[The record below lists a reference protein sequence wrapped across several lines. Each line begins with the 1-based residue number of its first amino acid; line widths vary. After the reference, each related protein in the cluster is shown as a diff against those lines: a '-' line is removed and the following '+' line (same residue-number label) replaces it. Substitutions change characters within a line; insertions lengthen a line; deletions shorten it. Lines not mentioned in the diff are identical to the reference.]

1 MKRLFCFLVLASALI
16 GTMKAQDKTTMLE
29 VHDFTGFPNKNQGT
43 NITWGQQSGDDLN
56 SSWDRVTLVSITG
69 TVNGVSTTRNYLS
82 WIDGKPRFSMGQGDS
97 DWQYWDN
104 GWQMTRDTPKS
115 FFINRLDAGDKVTI
129 EYRTQQTLHML
140 SENTSLA
147 KNAQIISGQEFTV
160 NSAGGVE
167 IECSNQWAVIYRVTI
182 ATKHLATYEIDHQ
195 TYTFTSGGV
204 LPDKRKA
211 VPYITMTFGNENMDY
226 AYVRYY
232 GEENG
237 VKQFGSFML
246 TETMNDTNFKDF
258 NTHQDYYQTVTNWNN
273 ANGPYV
279 LKEPVVFKGAN
290 FTEYVPWHG
299 TYYYFYP
306 ETNGKLYI
314 HWHSVPVTKD
324 LGDPG
329 AKWDNIFLW
338 DKTSNNG
345 ADASSVSYSNEGFY
359 KFGSNPQ
366 NGVRVKKDHV
376 YFMCTTPNDAR
387 RRNVAHLIDYTF
399 VPDFTMTP
407 LYKVIEHG
415 YEPQT
420 SGEIAVSNLMY
431 TDNNPN
437 LHYRVK
443 KCLGNIADAEVTI
456 KNNKLY
462 FTKITYKS
470 GDKVNK
476 GGSVIVDVD
485 CTDGQADFV
494 LTVPYSAEP
503 LDGTGAEIKRW
514 DFYTN
519 IIDNEPVEYNYDNN
533 YEPFSQAKEPLHGK
547 VHLGQ
552 WYNDQS
558 GLYYETSI
566 KVPGEWLKTYMNLDD
581 NTEPIFKNV
590 YDMEGDNA
598 DMIWDTNGLIMHAHS
613 GKTGFFNENNPSTS
627 SVQDRYLAMLE
638 TARLE
643 IPRLKAGDRVR
654 IHMGRYGNA
663 EATDTHE
670 EEHDAH
676 LIINNG
682 KDVSFTNGV
691 ETGKLI
697 MDDYEVGGTQL
708 RMEDGKLVKAGVY
721 NFIVDH
727 DGTDGDEFSIE
738 MKEGTLLKIYDIM
751 IYTADEIFQ
760 DDNKLEATENS
771 TYEVLFTDDDSEG
784 TEQEMKYKLHYTGIE
799 EPAALLAVDK
809 LRGNLELT
817 TDDFDVNIDD
827 ETGQD
832 GLFSTNV
839 TKGDFGSYRLIAGCK
854 TQDGKYVTDYVNRS
868 MAVGLREAKTY
879 PYTWDFTDLSGYV
892 ADDCATENH
901 ATTQD
906 YDGWHLTDDGY
917 QLRNAPD
924 LKPGVLFATGGQ
936 LYAGDKMFAEAE
948 GLGFK
953 RSTDK
958 EDEIHTVNGGV
969 RVVLG
974 GLRLYNANGTFH
986 KIVVPKSQ
994 DDEVKDIAIYVRATP
1009 ISGADNSKTLCSV
1022 GDATTGRAFDKTLS
1036 VDGDEIYIMKAKSN
1050 QDAELWFNGV
1060 SIKKIAVSEC
1070 AKTVNK
1076 LGYAT
1081 ESRDV
1086 EIDPELMSFM
1096 TGAGLKAY
1104 IISEVTY
1111 GSKAGDIPSISLSP
1125 ISNTNVIGP
1134 ATTGD
1139 HNGYIIYN
1147 TDAANNGTKAVDLVY
1162 GGFHIFAPDMHD
1174 SPSLAG
1180 TGAKKTTLK
1189 VVDDGNPLNYLVS
1202 WVEGGSIDQEDGDY
1216 TNYLMNYKYTGP
1228 DGKQHEGP
1236 EAFYRASSTATL
1248 GANKAYLQL
1257 ETEKVKPSSANNNG
1271 AKFAIIFVDE
1281 DECTQTTALDG
1292 VQTTEML
1299 SGDNAIYTL
1308 SGVKVSKPEKGSI
1321 YVKNG
1326 KKFIVK

>member
-1 MKRLFCFLVLASALI
+1 MKRYFALI
-16 GTMKAQDKTTMLE
+16 MSVIAFWCNVMAQDKTTMLE
-29 VHDFTGFPNKNQGT
+29 VHDFAGFNNGNQP
-43 NITWGQQSGDDLN
+43 S
-56 SSWDRVTLVSITG
+56 
-69 TVNGVSTTRNYLS
+69 VNGSGGIISINGKSFES
-82 WIDGKPRFSMGQGDS
+82 WIDGEPRFTIGGDGT
-97 DWQYWDN
+97 WQTWHAGNNDN
-104 GWQMTRDTPKS
+104 NPTYLWAPDNSTFT
-115 FFINRLDAGDKVTI
+115 INGLFAGDIVTVETKGNCQI
-129 EYRTQQTLHML
+129 NGSSVNEGEY
-140 SENTSLA
+140 SY
-147 KNAQIISGQEFTV
+147 TV
-160 NSAGGVE
+160 NSDGETITINCVDNFCG
-167 IECSNQWAVIYRVTI
+167 IQKVTI
-182 ATKHLATYEIDHQ
+182 ATKHLATYVIDHQ

-211 VPYITMTFGNENMDY
+211 VPYMTMTFGNENMDY

-232 GEENG
+232 GTENG
-237 VKQFGSFML
+237 VKLFGSFML
-246 TETMNDTNFKDF
+246 TETMDDTDFLDYNTNFTDVYYE
-258 NTHQDYYQTVTNWNN
+258 HQENWNN
-273 ANGPYV
+273 INGPYV
-279 LKEPVVFKGAN
+279 LKEPVVFKGHD
-290 FTEYVPWHG
+290 FSEYVPWHG

-306 ETNGKLYI
+306 ETNGKLYV
-314 HWHSVPVTKD
+314 HMHSDPVTAAP
-324 LGDPG
+324 LGSNDVM
-329 AKWDNIFLW
+329 FLW
-338 DKTSNNG
+338 DKTTNDG
-345 ADASSVSYSNEGFY
+345 ADASSFDYNTEGFY

-376 YFMCTTPNDAR
+376 YFMCTTPNDPR
-387 RRNVAHLIDYTF
+387 RRNVAHLTDYTF

-552 WYNDQS
+552 WYNNQS

-697 MDDYEVGGTQL
+697 TDDYEVGGTQL

-727 DGTDGDEFSIE
+727 DGSDGDEFSIE

-817 TDDFDVNIDD
+817 TDDFDVNIDG

-1104 IISEVTY
+1104 IISEVSY
-1111 GSKAGDIPSISLSP
+1111 GTKAGDIPSISLSP
-1125 ISNTNVIGP
+1125 ISIANVVGP

-1189 VVDDGNPLNYLVS
+1189 VVDDDDNPLNYLVS
-1202 WVEGGSIDQEDGDY
+1202 WVEGGSIDQENGDY

-1228 DGKQHEGP
+1228 DRKQHEGP

-1281 DECTQTTALDG
+1281 EEGTQTTALDG
-1292 VQTTEML
+1292 VQATEML

-1321 YVKNG
+1321 YVKHG

>member
-1 MKRLFCFLVLASALI
+1 MIAFVMNAV
-16 GTMKAQDKTTMLE
+16 AQDKTTMLE
-29 VHDFTGFPNKNQGT
+29 VHDFAGFNNENKP
-43 NITWGQQSGDDLN
+43 S
-56 SSWDRVTLVSITG
+56 
-69 TVNGVSTTRNYLS
+69 VNGSGGIISINGKSFES
-82 WIDGKPRFSMGQGDS
+82 WIDGEPRFTIAGGNGTWQTWHAGNNNNNPTYLWAPDGGQFTI
-97 DWQYWDN
+97 N
-104 GWQMTRDTPKS
+104 GL
-115 FFINRLDAGDKVTI
+115 FAGDIVTVETKGNCQI
-129 EYRTQQTLHML
+129 NG
-140 SENTSLA
+140 SSL
-147 KNAQIISGQEFTV
+147 NEEEHSYTV
-160 NSAGGVE
+160 NSDGETITINCVNNYCG
-167 IECSNQWAVIYRVTI
+167 IQKVTI
-182 ATKHLATYEIDHQ
+182 ATKHLATYVIDHQ

-232 GEENG
+232 GTENG

-246 TETMNDTNFKDF
+246 TETMDDTYFKDF
-258 NTHQDYYQTVTNWNN
+258 FNHQDYYQNEQNWNN

-279 LKEPVVFKGAN
+279 LHEPVVFKGGN
-290 FTEYVPWHG
+290 FDEYVPWHG

-314 HWHSVPVTKD
+314 HMHSDPVTSHNNW
-324 LGDPG
+324 GNDPM
-329 AKWDNIFLW
+329 FLW
-338 DKTSNNG
+338 DKTTNDG
-345 ADASSVSYSNEGFY
+345 ASSFDYNTEGFY

-366 NGVRVKKDHV
+366 NGVRVKKNHV
-376 YFMCTTPNDAR
+376 YFMSTTPNDPR
-387 RRNVAHLIDYTF
+387 RRNVAHLTDYTF

-519 IIDNEPVEYNYDNN
+519 IIDNEPVEYNYDDN

-552 WYNDQS
+552 WYNNQS

-598 DMIWDTNGLIMHAHS
+598 DMIWDTNGLIMHAQS

-697 MDDYEVGGTQL
+697 TDDYEVGGTQL

-727 DGTDGDEFSIE
+727 NGSDGDEFSIE

-817 TDDFDVNIDD
+817 TDDFDVNIDG

-1060 SIKKIAVSEC
+1060 SIKKIAVSTAPKTLSAKGWTSEC
-1070 AKTVNK
+1070 RDYVTDPALTSYMTGKNFRTYVVSGVEYSTKTVT
-1076 LGYAT
+1076 L
-1081 ESRDV
+1081 ERIDV
-1086 EIDPELMSFM
+1086 N
-1096 TGAGLKAY
+1096 
-1104 IISEVTY
+1104 
-1111 GSKAGDIPSISLSP
+1111 SK
-1125 ISNTNVIGP
+1125 
-1134 ATTGD
+1134 ATTG
-1139 HNGYIIYN
+1139 NGYLMP
-1147 TDAANNGTKAVDLVY
+1147 AVDGDNNACVILNGEGVS
-1162 GGFHIFAPDMHD
+1162 GIEGSSAGVFGNQFHLFVPDMHEIK
-1174 SPSLAG
+1174 SPWSG
-1180 TGAKKTTLK
+1180 TSMLK
-1189 VVDDGNPLNYLVS
+1189 AQLNSGTVPAVDG
-1202 WVEGGSIDQEDGDY
+1202 EY
-1216 TNYLMNYKYTGP
+1216 TNFAFTCKYYDIDPDKGTIVNNTPHDGP
-1228 DGKQHEGP
+1228 Q
-1236 EAFYRASSTATL
+1236 AFYRIAGGENGKATSKGHQGYLPIKIEKTTTGNSAGARFSLVIVDGDEITGVSS
-1248 GANKAYLQL
+1248 L
-1257 ETEKVKPSSANNNG
+1257 ESVTEDNG
-1271 AKFAIIFVDE
+1271 RFYNLNG
-1281 DECTQTTALDG
+1281 QQLDG
-1292 VQTTEML
+1292 IPNR
-1299 SGDNAIYTL
+1299 SGLYI
-1308 SGVKVSKPEKGSI
+1308 V
-1321 YVKNG
+1321 NG
-1326 KKFIVK
+1326 KKVYIKNK